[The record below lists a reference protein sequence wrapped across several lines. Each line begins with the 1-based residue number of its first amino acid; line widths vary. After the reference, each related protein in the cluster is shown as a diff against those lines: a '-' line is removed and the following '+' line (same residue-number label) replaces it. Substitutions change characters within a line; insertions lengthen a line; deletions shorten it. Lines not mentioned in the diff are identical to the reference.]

1 VIQKEIRIVGGGLA
15 GLTLGLL
22 LRREGVP
29 TEIFDAGCYPRAKV
43 CGEFISGKGVEIVK
57 QLNVVPPE
65 CLAPARG
72 VRFFDREMS
81 SREIKLPQAAIAV
94 DRASL
99 DQSLALAFQ
108 KAGGVLRENVRWT
121 DSFESAGLVRATGRR
136 LSKGAGTMV
145 GIKGHA
151 RNILLSADLELH
163 FSDAGYVGLSRQPG
177 GTVNVCA
184 LFTNKTALKSDTIA
198 TRNLPEMFSREMGTA
213 LRTRLQNATFDDATF
228 ASVAGISL
236 RRERAG
242 ATRECRIGDSIC
254 MIPPMTGNGM
264 SVALE
269 SAVVAAPI
277 LRDYSS
283 GRVEWPQA
291 QKEISRRCDR
301 EFSRRLTFA
310 GFLQK
315 ASSRKKGR
323 RLLLIAIQTMPSS
336 LNGWF
341 LLTR

>member
-29 TEIFDAGCYPRAKV
+29 TQIFDAGSHPRPKV

-57 QLNVVPPE
+57 QLNVVAPE
-65 CLAPARG
+65 RIATAHG
-72 VRFFDREMS
+72 VRFFERERS

-94 DRASL
+94 DRANL

-108 KAGGVLRENVRWT
+108 QAGGVLHENVRWT
-121 DSFESAGLVRATGRR
+121 QSFESAGLIRATGRR
-136 LSKGAGTMV
+136 LSKCAGTMV

-151 RNILLSADLELH
+151 RNIPLSADLELH

-184 LFTNKTALKSDTIA
+184 LFTNKTALKSESSPSRDLAEI
-198 TRNLPEMFSREMGTA
+198 FSREMGSA
-213 LRTRLQNATFDDATF
+213 FRTRLQNATFDDATF

-236 RRERAG
+236 QRERAA

-264 SVALE
+264 SIALE
-269 SAVVAAPI
+269 SATLAAPI
-277 LRDYSS
+277 LRDYSQ
-283 GRVEWPQA
+283 GRVEWEQA
-291 QKEISRRCDR
+291 RHWISRKCDR
-301 EFSRRLTFA
+301 AFGRRLIVA
-310 GFLQK
+310 SFLQK
-315 ASSRKKGR
+315 TSFRRAGR
-323 RLLLIAIQTMPSS
+323 QFLLLATQILPRSV
-336 LNGWF
+336 NGWF
-341 LLTR
+341 WLTR